1 MIFAY
6 YISKKVVTLRHSLE
20 DTHARN
26 FSNIIWNFARLIVSL
41 QKNLES
47 MKEDQIVIYKDENN
61 AIQMEVRMAGEMIWL
76 TRQQLATLFGRDYKT
91 ISKHINNALKEE
103 LADEVVVAKFANTT
117 RHGAMEGKTQTHEK
131 EYFNLEMVTS
141 VGYRVKSKR
150 GVQFRKWANRILKE
164 YLIKGYIINERIRK
178 EQLGELRQLV
188 QVASRAISNQEVPQ
202 TVESQDLLNVVVD
215 YTYALDTLDNYDYER
230 LTIDK
235 TTKQEKFHATYDNA
249 MEEIGRLRDK
259 FGGSALFG
267 NEKDDSFKSSIGQIY
282 QTFDGDELYPS
293 VEEKAAMLL
302 YLVTKNHSFSDGN
315 KRIAATLFLWFL
327 NNNGILYREDGSK
340 RLADN
345 TLVALTLMIAESK
358 TEEKDVMVK
367 VVVNLINQR
376 NA

>member
-1 MIFAY
+1 M
-6 YISKKVVTLRHSLE
+6 E
-20 DTHARN
+20 QN
-26 FSNIIWNFARLIVSL
+26 
-41 QKNLES
+41 
-47 MKEDQIVIYKDENN
+47 QIVIYQTEDGQTQIDVRLENDT
-61 AIQMEVRMAGEMIWL
+61 VWL
-76 TRQQLATLFGRDYKT
+76 TQAQMAELFERT
-91 ISKHINNALKEE
+91 PQNITTHIGNAYREGELEKDSTCKEY
-103 LADEVVVAKFANTT
+103 LQVQT
-117 RHGAMEGKTQTHEK
+117 EGKRRVRRSVK
-131 EYFNLEMVTS
+131 YYDLDVIIS

-150 GVQFRKWANRILKE
+150 GTDFRIWARKVLKQ
-164 YLIKGYIINERIRK
+164 YLVKGFVVNERIRK
-178 EQLGELRQLV
+178 EQIGELRQMV
-188 QVASRAISNQEVPQ
+188 QVIGRTLQHQELSD
-202 TVESQDLLNVVVD
+202 TIETQDLLNVVVD

-235 TTKQEKFHATYDNA
+235 TTKQESFHATYENA
-249 MEEIGRLRDK
+249 MEAISGLREK

-282 QTFDGDELYPS
+282 QTFGGEELYPS

-327 NNNGILYREDGSK
+327 NNNGILYRSDGSK

-376 NA
+376 N

>member
-1 MIFAY
+1 
-6 YISKKVVTLRHSLE
+6 
-20 DTHARN
+20 
-26 FSNIIWNFARLIVSL
+26 
-41 QKNLES
+41 
-47 MKEDQIVIYKDENN
+47 MKEDQIVIYRDENN
-61 AIQMEVRMAGEMIWL
+61 AIQLEVKMDGDMVWL

-117 RHGAMEGKTQTHEK
+117 QHGAIEGKTQTHEK

-150 GVQFRKWANRILKE
+150 GVLFRKWANKVLRQ
-164 YLIKGYIINERIRK
+164 YLIKGYVVNERIRK
-178 EQLGELRQLV
+178 EQIGELRQLV
-188 QVASRAISNQEVPQ
+188 QVVGRTIQNQELPD
-202 TVESQDLLNVVVD
+202 TTESQDLLNVVVD

-230 LTIDK
+230 LSIDK
-235 TTKQEKFHATYDNA
+235 TTKEEPFHATYDNA
-249 MEEIGRLRDK
+249 MEAISGLREK

-267 NEKDDSFKSSIGQIY
+267 NEKDESFKSSIGQIY
-282 QTFDGDELYPS
+282 QTFGGEELYPS

-327 NNNGILYREDGSK
+327 NNNHVLYREDGSK

-376 NA
+376 N